1 MMIQQVLGRKLQ
13 EIPSFA
19 FKKERIVV
27 LIFAFKKE
35 RIVVVLTTKMRLRLS
50 SVKEEGTD
58 LLFFQRNAS
67 SS

>member
-1 MMIQQVLGRKLQ
+1 MMMQQVLGRKLQ
-13 EIPSFA
+13 EILS
-19 FKKERIVV
+19 
-27 LIFAFKKE
+27 FAFKKE

-58 LLFFQRNAS
+58 LFFFQRNTS